1 MTSRRSLIFLALFIA
16 LASVAAGCG
25 KKADQ
30 SAGTASSDSLLATN
44 PIEQP
49 EGTIEPQA
57 TAPPEAAPTQTPP
70 TETPKPAAKPKPAA
84 AKPAAPATAT
94 VPGGTAVK
102 VTMEVALTTETAQ
115 AGAPFTGTVKEAI
128 TVGSSAPI
136 PAGSVVHGVVAGVKS
151 AERGDR
157 AFFLLRVT
165 SIEANGAT
173 HEVGM
178 TADSMIAGSTRKRNV
193 GAIAGS
199 AAAGALLGKAIG
211 GTGKAAVIGGIAG
224 GAAATGVVAASK
236 GFQVEV
242 KPGQE
247 VVFHVDRDTK
257 IRL

>member
-1 MTSRRSLIFLALFIA
+1 MTLRRTLLALAILIA
-16 LASVAAGCG
+16 LASLAVGCG

-30 SAGTASSDSLLATN
+30 SAGTASSDSLLSTN

-57 TAPPEAAPTQTPP
+57 TVPPEAAPTQTPP
-70 TETPKPAAKPKPAA
+70 VETPRPAAKPKPAP
-84 AKPAAPATAT
+84 KPAPATAT
-94 VPGGTAVK
+94 VPGGTAVRI
-102 VTMEVALTTETAQ
+102 TMENPLTTETAQ
-115 AGAPFTGTVKEAI
+115 EGQTWTGTVKEAI
-128 TVGSSAPI
+128 TIGSAAPI
-136 PAGSVVHGVVAGVKS
+136 PAGSVVHGVVAGVKG
-151 AERGDR
+151 AEKGDR
-157 AFFLLRVT
+157 AFFLLRIT
-165 SIEANGAT
+165 SIEANGTT

-199 AAAGALLGKAIG
+199 AAAGALIGKAVG
-211 GTGKAAVIGGIAG
+211 GTGKSAVIGGLLG
-224 GAAATGVVAASK
+224 GAAATGVVATSK

>member
-1 MTSRRSLIFLALFIA
+1 MTSRRSLVAFALLIA
-16 LASVAAGCG
+16 LASITAGCG
-25 KKADQ
+25 QKSDQTAD
-30 SAGTASSDSLLATN
+30 SASSDSLLSTN

-57 TAPPEAAPTQTPP
+57 TAPPEAAPAEAPPVATPR
-70 TETPKPAAKPKPAA
+70 PAAKPKPAP
-84 AKPAAPATAT
+84 KPAPATAT
-94 VPGGTAVK
+94 VPGGTPVK

-115 AGAPFTGTVKEAI
+115 EGAPFTGTVKEAI
-128 TVGSSAPI
+128 TIGSAAPI
-136 PAGSVVHGVVAGVKS
+136 PAGSVVHGVVAGVKG
-151 AERGDR
+151 AEKGDR

-165 SIEANGAT
+165 SIEANGTT

-199 AAAGALLGKAIG
+199 AAAGALIGKAIG
-211 GTGKAAVIGGIAG
+211 GTGKSAVIGGLLG
-224 GAAATGVVAASK
+224 GAAATGVVATSK

-247 VVFHVDRDTK
+247 VVFIVDRDTK
-257 IRL
+257 VRL